1 MMGAWLGNGERATE
15 KIKLMLRPEAA
26 LHGNYNFT
34 SKPNAETYLQALI
47 FLRIRILFKKSS
59 LDRETYTH
67 THRENNLEKLQQQ
80 SEKLTPDKCTVS
92 FYCLAF
98 STL

>member
-34 SKPNAETYLQALI
+34 SKPKAETYLQALI
-47 FLRIRILFKKSS
+47 CLRIRILFK
-59 LDRETYTH
+59 
-67 THRENNLEKLQQQ
+67 N
-80 SEKLTPDKCTVS
+80 
-92 FYCLAF
+92 
-98 STL
+98 